1 MGVHVKRMYLVI
13 LCAYLSCG
21 VPVSQNIVVF
31 VRPTVLAQRGHM
43 IILPCWLNP
52 PQNAE
57 DLEVRWYR
65 DGHFD
70 TPIMLYQKRLSDT
83 SKEASYVGRVSF
95 GLKDAES
102 GGLKAGDV
110 SLKLLNVTVSDE
122 GVYNCYI
129 SSDQG
134 YDKATVSLH
143 VTAMGTTPFLSVV
156 WRKENAVSVSCEST
170 GWYPQPWLCWSDQKQ
185 NLTSNSLKYSKDSS
199 GLVSVHS
206 SLLVSSSSDVSCSVG
221 LSDGEAKETSVHLE
235 MPSQLAK
242 QESGQSGAA
251 AGWVAFGLLLIA
263 ALVLFGV
270 LYFKKR
276 GLFFGK
282 TDKAADEN
290 SQLLPK
296 DGCAAIEEAKNYYVN
311 IKLNGEDNEYLTVK
325 EGKLRDNIKKF
336 KFSDETNNIYKTAIK
351 GDPGFSTGKHYWEVS
366 LGNEGLGLKQS
377 WWVGVTNVTVPQE
390 SKLQGPN
397 SYDGFWFLSSSP
409 ERKDSFQFS
418 TEPKVSFPVHSRPQ
432 TIGVYLNYDRG
443 ELSFFNVEDK
453 HVIGTL
459 TAKFTGKVFPLFNPG
474 IGDKAPME
482 ILQRTAEELAP

>member
-1 MGVHVKRMYLVI
+1 NPLQQPAGLFR
-13 LCAYLSCG
+13 CYLSLPPPPSAH
-21 VPVSQNIVVF
+21 PVKL
-31 VRPTVLAQRGHM
+31 PTVLAQRGHM

-143 VTAMGTTPFLSVV
+143 VTGECHTTQK
-156 WRKENAVSVSCEST
+156 KENAVSVSCEST

-235 MPSQLAK
+235 IGTLSIHRNTQTVCCITYCLYSLECGVEFMLT
-242 QESGQSGAA
+242 
-251 AGWVAFGLLLIA
+251 
-263 ALVLFGV
+263 V
-270 LYFKKR
+270 LY
-276 GLFFGK
+276 
-282 TDKAADEN
+282 
-290 SQLLPK
+290 LL
-296 DGCAAIEEAKNYYVN
+296 YVNRWLLN

-482 ILQRTAEELAP
+482 ILQRTAEDLRKHNKMSYTLISTGSIYSMYT

>member
-1 MGVHVKRMYLVI
+1 
-13 LCAYLSCG
+13 
-21 VPVSQNIVVF
+21 IVFTNTIIVAF
-31 VRPTVLAQRGHM
+31 YTQRGHM

-221 LSDGEAKETSVHLE
+221 LSDGE
-235 MPSQLAK
+235 
-242 QESGQSGAA
+242 SGQSGAA

-270 LYFKKR
+270 LSADLYIVLWCFKV
-276 GLFFGK
+276 
-282 TDKAADEN
+282 T
-290 SQLLPK
+290 
-296 DGCAAIEEAKNYYVN
+296 I
-311 IKLNGEDNEYLTVK
+311 DNEYLTVK